1 MSESLQQIL
10 WAVES
15 DDLPVF
21 DYDGVV
27 RWEPGALARCVAAG
41 LFYPA
46 EPARFLTCY
55 ECGDLHES
63 EVVFFPHV
71 VTKKLRAAIACT
83 LGEVLVPLERLQRWQ
98 MPVGTFL
105 DVAFSHVERK
115 GPPTEIVP
123 GRVWRLGKATW
134 ANSRWNVF
142 FARRL
147 HWSDARKVINQA
159 QFPARSVVFTPQRV
173 AELDE
178 RIVTRPTMVALR
190 EILTWGDG
198 PKFVFDH
205 AYVEDHLAELLRSI
219 AAQPVKKKP
228 RQHGPRAVHID
239 AIMSELQQHLR
250 AARDH
255 AITTRDQTGEP
266 ALLKPPT
273 KETLAKLV
281 GVHKSTV
288 THCFRDKSAV
298 MLNYLWNLAH
308 DVDRILDYRATPS
321 IGS

>member
-1 MSESLQQIL
+1 VSESLRQIL

-21 DYDGVV
+21 DYDCVV
-27 RWEPGALARCVAAG
+27 RWEPGELARCLAAG
-41 LFYPA
+41 LFSPA
-46 EPARFLTCY
+46 EPSRFLTCY
-55 ECGDLHES
+55 ECGELHDS

-71 VTKKLRAAIACT
+71 VTGELRAAIACT

-98 MPVGTFL
+98 MPIGTFL
-105 DVAFSHVERK
+105 DVVFAHIERN
-115 GPPTEIVP
+115 GPPAEIAS
-123 GRVWRLGKATW
+123 GRVWRLGKAKW
-134 ANSRWNVF
+134 ANSQWNVF

-147 HWSDARKVINQA
+147 HWSDAWKVFNQA
-159 QFPARSVVFTPQRV
+159 QFPARSVVFTPQHV

-178 RIVTRPTMVALR
+178 RIIRRPTMLPLR
-190 EILTWGDG
+190 EVLTWGEG

-228 RQHGPRAVHID
+228 RKQGPRPAHIN

-250 AARDH
+250 AARDY
-255 AITTRDQTGEP
+255 AITTRDRTGAP

-288 THCFRDKSAV
+288 THCFRDESAV

-308 DVDRILDYRATPS
+308 DVDRILEYRSTPS
-321 IGS
+321 CGS